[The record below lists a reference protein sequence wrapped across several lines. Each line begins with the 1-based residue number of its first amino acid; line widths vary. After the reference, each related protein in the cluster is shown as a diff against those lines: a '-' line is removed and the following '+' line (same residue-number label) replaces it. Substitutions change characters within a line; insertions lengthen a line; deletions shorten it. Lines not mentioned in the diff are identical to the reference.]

1 MTVNQYADYTYY
13 TGTFGG
19 TLIPQTKFNKYAIK
33 ATLIINN
40 RILGKDIT
48 GNESIIKHTCCEVA
62 EILYN
67 QDLSETKMKEVA
79 NGTQA
84 VITSEKVG
92 DYSRNFSSA
101 GINELKQVVSDAN
114 TEINT
119 VIDENLLLT
128 GLLYS
133 GVECV
138 R

>member
-1 MTVNQYADYTYY
+1 MVDYSYY
-13 TGTFGG
+13 TLTFGG
-19 TLIPQTKFNKYAIK
+19 TLIPQDNFNKLATK
-33 ATLIINN
+33 ASTIIRN
-40 RILGKDIT
+40 RILGKDFT
-48 GNESIIKHTCCEVA
+48 EYEELVKNTCCEVA

-79 NGTQA
+79 NGTQT

-101 GINELKQVVSDAN
+101 GISELQQVIKDAN
-114 TEINT
+114 TQINT
-119 VIDENLLLT
+119 VIEENLLLT